1 MVQRVTTVKYKGV
14 HWLQCGV
21 PLKPPL
27 FNRSWVY
34 GIVESFP
41 HISYDT
47 RSGVGRR
54 VSLLFLF
61 KLAGRFINDE
71 ECGVVMIGIADS
83 LLISWLFDC
92 CQDGVMSMKA
102 GENSLFGV
110 DLFDASSP
118 PVVLQR
124 RGSSSSMVIN
134 LHYMK

>member
-1 MVQRVTTVKYKGV
+1 MELWKASLTSVMTQGAE
-14 HWLQCGV
+14 L
-21 PLKPPL
+21 
-27 FNRSWVY
+27 
-34 GIVESFP
+34 E
-41 HISYDT
+41 
-47 RSGVGRR
+47 RR

-61 KLAGRFINDE
+61 KLARRFINDE